1 MIFADKIIQLR
12 KERNWSQEELASQLG
27 VSRQSISKWESG
39 SSLPD
44 LDKII
49 KLSQIF
55 DVSTDYLLKEEMENE
70 ETLCNPKWDF
80 ERKEKVHKISLEDTD
95 QFLKARRQYAFKI
108 GMGVSLCL
116 LGFSFLCLVTNLQE
130 TGTLSISEDT
140 VNAIGISILL
150 ILVGLATA
158 IFITSVLSMH
168 KFNILEEE
176 ELELLYG
183 VQGVVEKKKEEFH
196 STYTTFLALGVMFC
210 IFSVLPPI
218 LSDGFFLPNTLF
230 HYRQPGSVLSAMSTP
245 LMLWLIA
252 IGVAM
257 IIYACL
263 TQSGFSMLLQVDDYE
278 PDYKR
283 IEKKM
288 EPIASIYWI
297 AVTTIYLAIS
307 FLTRRWDNT
316 WIIWPIAGT
325 IYAMISVYMH
335 HFNHKT

>member
-49 KLSQIF
+49 KLSQFF

-130 TGTLSISEDT
+130 TFYFRRYRKCHRYQYFTDSCR
-140 VNAIGISILL
+140 IGHSY
-150 ILVGLATA
+150 
-158 IFITSVLSMH
+158 
-168 KFNILEEE
+168 
-176 ELELLYG
+176 LY
-183 VQGVVEKKKEEFH
+183 
-196 STYTTFLALGVMFC
+196 YFC
-210 IFSVLPPI
+210 IK
-218 LSDGFFLPNTLF
+218 
-230 HYRQPGSVLSAMSTP
+230 
-245 LMLWLIA
+245 
-252 IGVAM
+252 
-257 IIYACL
+257 YA
-263 TQSGFSMLLQVDDYE
+263 Q
-278 PDYKR
+278 
-283 IEKKM
+283 I
-288 EPIASIYWI
+288 
-297 AVTTIYLAIS
+297 
-307 FLTRRWDNT
+307 
-316 WIIWPIAGT
+316 
-325 IYAMISVYMH
+325 
-335 HFNHKT
+335 